1 MALVRK
7 LYDDPDVINYFGEA
21 IETFRE
27 EWEFEV
33 DGIKYV
39 HPYKRNINGQANQIV
54 RPMFELKYDD
64 GT

>member
-1 MALVRK
+1 MPLIREV
-7 LYDDPDVINYFGEA
+7 YDTSDFIDFYGEP

-39 HPYKRNINGQANQIV
+39 HPWR
-54 RPMFELKYDD
+54 RPYGEHPQVVHLMFDLKYDD
-64 GT
+64 GS